1 MKRLVFIFS
10 VVIFSSCTVQFTST
24 MKTELEKN
32 NVDIKKIQFYN
43 SQSFVLQR
51 ELSSTETGIDKGKI
65 KIREGKR
72 IEIVKI
78 PQKTPSVCDSI
89 SGEKLYIIFE
99 YGKDKLIPFVSD
111 SYNKYYSLI
120 TPGSTDVPLDI
131 KNYSDNTSSKFYGT
145 ISYDGKS
152 YYYGYLSK
160 PKLKVKKSQVEKV
173 LKETR
178 TLNGIKIK

>member
-1 MKRLVFIFS
+1 MKRLVIIFS
-10 VVIFSSCTVQFTST
+10 VITFSSCTVQFTST
-24 MKTELEKN
+24 MKNEIENN

-43 SQSFVLQR
+43 SQSFLLQR

-72 IEIVKI
+72 IEIIKI
-78 PQKTPSVCDSI
+78 PQNTPSVCDSI
-89 SGEKLYIIFE
+89 SGEELFIIFE
-99 YGKDKLIPFVSD
+99 YGKGKLIPFVCD

-120 TPGSTDVPLDI
+120 TPGSSDVPLDV
-131 KNYSDNTSSKFYGT
+131 KNYSDNTTSKFYGT
-145 ISYDGKS
+145 IIYDGKK

-178 TLNGIKIK
+178 ILDGIKIK